1 MTDYGIIA
9 LAFIAAIC
17 ILSSVDKIIAMRT
30 DRKLKK
36 RIEKLEESVNN
47 VDKAQTD

>member
-17 ILSSVDKIIAMRT
+17 ILSSVDKIIAMR
-30 DRKLKK
+30 DISRLKK
-36 RIEKLEESVNN
+36 RIKKIEESVNN